1 MIIKPAYVAMKQLM
15 KPHLPS
21 LLLALAVLLPAQAHS
36 ATVAHP
42 EDAIFL
48 QARDGVARGDRA
60 RVAKAAAQLKTHPL
74 APWAQYFQLLQ
85 RLDDGSDTGVADFI
99 ERHEGSY
106 LAEKLRGDW
115 LRLLMRKED
124 WSEARSL
131 YARLQRPDADTQ
143 CRGLDIRLRIGEP
156 EALNEAR
163 NLLAGQ
169 APLPEPC
176 FAPLGRLAAAGELG
190 SNSLWE
196 RLRRQLALGKLKE
209 ARIIAGWLPNSEEPA
224 WKAIETAGEHPARY
238 LTKLPDRFATTRAG
252 RETVMYA
259 IYRIARSEAH
269 VAAARWRDLENQF
282 PADERGFVW
291 GRIALASAM
300 ALQPEAVAW
309 FDQAEA
315 LGTQFDDEQHAW
327 RVRAALRVGQWSA
340 VARAITA
347 MPAPLAA
354 LPDWVYWRARAHA
367 AQGDTATARALY
379 ERIAG
384 QAHFYSILA
393 TEALGRSYALP
404 ARAAP
409 PTAEEMAAVSA
420 NAGFER
426 SLALIRLDMRVEG
439 VREWIWSAYGMSDR
453 QWLAAAELA
462 RRNDAIDRAINT
474 ADRTVTEHDFA
485 QRYPTPFLAQVEPR
499 ARQVGLDP
507 AWVYGLMRQ
516 ESRFIMDAKSS
527 AGAKG
532 LMQLMPATAKWVAQK
547 IGMTN
552 FSQNRVTDMDVNVTL
567 GTHYMKMV
575 MDGLDNHPVLTSAGY
590 NAGPGRAL
598 KWRADKPLEGAIYAE
613 SIPFTETRDYVKK
626 VLANAMSYAPLMNL
640 PTPTLTQRL
649 GTIRPR
655 VYGDTTV
662 EKLP

>member
-1 MIIKPAYVAMKQLM
+1 MIVKTVVNPMKQLAA
-15 KPHLPS
+15 P
-21 LLLALAVLLPAQAHS
+21 LLLALFALTPALAANAPPGH
-36 ATVAHP
+36 A
-42 EDAIFL
+42 EDALFL
-48 QARDGVARGDRA
+48 QARDGAARGDRA
-60 RVAKAAAQLKTHPL
+60 RVAKATAQLKTHPL
-74 APWAQYFQLLQ
+74 TPWAQYFQLVQ
-85 RLDDGSDTGVADFI
+85 RLDDGSEAGVADFI

-106 LAEKLRGDW
+106 LAEKLRSDW
-115 LRLLMRKED
+115 LRFLMRKED
-124 WSEARSL
+124 WGEARQQ
-131 YARLQRPDADTQ
+131 YARLQRPEPDVQ
-143 CRGLDIRLRIGEP
+143 CRGLDVRLRIGEP

-169 APLPEPC
+169 APLAEPC

-209 ARIIAGWLPNSEEPA
+209 ARSVAGWLPNDEEPA
-224 WKAIETAGEHPARY
+224 WKAIETAGESPARY
-238 LTKLPDRFATTRAG
+238 LAKLPDRFAATRAG

-259 IYRIARSEAH
+259 VQRIARSEAH
-269 VAAARWRDLENQF
+269 VAAARWRELENQF
-282 PADERGFVW
+282 PAPERGFVW
-291 GRIALASAM
+291 GRIAHWAAM
-300 ALQPEAVAW
+300 AHQSDAVAW

-315 LGTQFDDEQHAW
+315 LGAQFDDEQHAW
-327 RVRAALRVGQWSA
+327 RVRAALRDGQWPA
-340 VARAITA
+340 VARAIAA

-354 LPDWVYWRARAHA
+354 QPDWVYWRARAHA
-367 AQGDTATARALY
+367 AQGDAAAARALY

-393 TEALGRSYALP
+393 TEALGRTHVLPPRALP
-404 ARAAP
+404 
-409 PTAEEMAAVSA
+409 PTNEEMATITA

-474 ADRTVTEHDFA
+474 ADRTRTEHDFV

-499 ARQVGLDP
+499 VRQVGLDP

-552 FSQNRVTDMDVNVTL
+552 FTQTRVTDMDVNVTL

-575 MDGLDNHPVLTSAGY
+575 MDGLDNHPVLASAGY
-590 NAGPGRAL
+590 NAGPGRAIR
-598 KWRADKPLEGAIYAE
+598 WRADKPLEGAIYAE

-655 VYGDTTV
+655 GYGDTTA
-662 EKLP
+662 ERLP